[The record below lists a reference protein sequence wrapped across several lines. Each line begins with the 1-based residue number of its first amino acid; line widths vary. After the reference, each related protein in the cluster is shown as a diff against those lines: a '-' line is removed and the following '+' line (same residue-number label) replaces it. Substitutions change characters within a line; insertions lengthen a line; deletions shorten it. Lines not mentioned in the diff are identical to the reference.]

1 MKFPVIDF
9 IDIMVDEFKNDHNVN
24 IESLPSALS
33 YLNRQRFFKTSILPE
48 ISIEEYAQIIFGVFF
63 KMKKNYTNEQLEK
76 LFKNI
81 TFFIWC
87 NTSYMET
94 KLESCD
100 ECYGNGSTTCDM
112 CDGSG
117 KKTCS
122 DCDGSGQVTDEDD
135 NFEECYDCDG
145 SGTVSCNYCDG
156 EGDVYCH
163 NCNGDGEIQG
173 DEYFDYNLYLVA
185 ALTNKSE
192 YNILRKYE
200 AYNDPTII
208 DTVNDLFGK
217 YTVDLYEYSG
227 TLDEGDSLF
236 SSRDITDQSNYFF
249 GLLDDNIKNNKY
261 SNFRIGT
268 IEQYV

>member
-9 IDIMVDEFKNDHNVN
+9 IDIVVDDFKNDHNVN
-24 IESLPSALS
+24 IESLPSVLG
-33 YLNRQRFFKTSILPE
+33 YLNKQRFFKTSILPE

-76 LFKNI
+76 LFNDI
-81 TFFIWC
+81 TFYIWC
-87 NTSYMET
+87 STYYIET
-94 KLESCD
+94 KSESCD

-112 CDGSG
+112 CDRSG
-117 KKTCS
+117 QKTCS
-122 DCDGSGQVTDEDD
+122 DCDGSGQVTDEDG

-163 NCNGDGEIQG
+163 NCDGGGVVTG
-173 DEYFDYNLYLVA
+173 DEYFDYSLYLVA
-185 ALTNKSE
+185 GLTNKSE
-192 YNILRKYE
+192 YNVLRKYE
-200 AYNDPTII
+200 AYNDPKTI
-208 DTVNDLFGK
+208 DTVNDLK

-227 TLDEGDSLF
+227 TLEEGDSLF
-236 SSRDITDQSNYFF
+236 NSRDITNQSNYFF
-249 GLLDDNIKNNKY
+249 GLLGDNIKNDKY

-268 IEQYV
+268 IEEYV